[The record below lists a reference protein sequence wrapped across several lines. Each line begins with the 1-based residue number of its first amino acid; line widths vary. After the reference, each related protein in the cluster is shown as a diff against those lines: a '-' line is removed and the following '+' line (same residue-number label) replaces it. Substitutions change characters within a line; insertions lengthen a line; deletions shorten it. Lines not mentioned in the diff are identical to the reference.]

1 MSSPLNLQESIYDIC
16 APFFLS
22 RARAKGPK
30 AAKHKEVRD
39 KEKDERGRTAARLP
53 AGADEK

>member
-39 KEKDERGRTAARLP
+39 KDERGRTADRLP